1 MGVAGEAA
9 EEGAAEGSEMEKQ
22 WDLVFKA
29 LGLGCKS
36 KALAQSSDLTC
47 QSAGSPCLP
56 LCRQEQKLSHW
67 LSGPTAVGRK
77 QLQHS
82 PLPLNIK

>member
-9 EEGAAEGSEMEKQ
+9 EEGAAEASEMEKQ

-47 QSAGSPCLP
+47 QGAGSPC
-56 LCRQEQKLSHW
+56 
-67 LSGPTAVGRK
+67 VGRNK
-77 QLQHS
+77 SFLIGHRGPQLWAES
-82 PLPLNIK
+82 SFSTLPFL